1 MSRTRAVL
9 ALLVLCALG
18 VAAVGATAATAKKS
32 APTKLTVWV
41 GWSARELSVF
51 KKVAAEYDK
60 AHPDVTVDV
69 VGSINDDK
77 IVAAIRAGNAP
88 DVASSFNSYDVG
100 IYCGT
105 GGWIDLS
112 SKLKSAGIPLST
124 FPAATNYY
132 TQFGGKKCALPLL
145 ADDYGL
151 YYNKDLFKA
160 AGITGPPKTIAQL
173 TTYAKK
179 LTKFNSDGSI
189 KVLGFDP
196 FIGFYEN
203 TPERWVTAWGANWLD
218 SSNHSILAK
227 QPGWSNWMKWLKS
240 YVNWVGYNKLVKF
253 QAGLG
258 DEFSASN
265 AFEVGKLAMNYDGEW
280 RVAFIQAEHPKLNY
294 GTAPMPVANPKLY
307 GSGYINGT
315 IIGIPKNGKHEAEAW
330 DLVKYLTT
338 NTHALAELSNGLRNV
353 PSTSA
358 SLTSKELTP
367 DAHFATF
374 LRIFGNKYSSTSPI
388 TAAGVS
394 YTNAV
399 QNFATKWQAGK
410 VSNLGSGL
418 AKLDSQLDAMV
429 KQAGGGGVP

>member
-1 MSRTRAVL
+1 MSRTRGVL

-51 KKVAAEYDK
+51 KKVAAEYDA
-60 AHPDVTVDV
+60 AHPNVTVNV

-112 SKLKSAGIPLST
+112 SKLKSSGIPLSS

-160 AGITGPPKTIAQL
+160 AGLSGPPKTIAQL

-218 SSNHSILAK
+218 SSNHSILSK
-227 QPGWSNWMKWLKS
+227 QPGWSKWMTWLKS

-338 NTHALAELSNGLRNV
+338 NTHALAQLSNGLRNV

-374 LRIFGNKYSSTSPI
+374 LKIFGNKYSSTSPI

>member
-1 MSRTRAVL
+1 MSRTRGVL

-51 KKVAAEYDK
+51 KKVAAEYDQ
-60 AHPDVTVDV
+60 AHPNVTVDV
-69 VGSINDDK
+69 LGSINDDK

-112 SKLKSAGIPLST
+112 SKLKSSGIPLSS

-145 ADDYGL
+145 ADTYGL
-151 YYNKDLFKA
+151 YYNKDQFKA
-160 AGITGPPKTIAQL
+160 AGIAGPPKTIAEL
-173 TTYAKK
+173 TADAKK
-179 LTKFNSDGSI
+179 LTKFNADGSI

-203 TPERWVTAWGANWLD
+203 TPERWVTAWGAKWLD
-218 SSNHSILAK
+218 PSNKSILAK

-240 YVNWVGYNKLVKF
+240 YVNWIGYRKLVKF

-265 AFEVGKLAMNYDGEW
+265 AFEVGKIAMNYDGEW
-280 RVAFIQAEHPKLNY
+280 RVAFVQAEHPKLNY
-294 GTAPMPVANPKLY
+294 GTSPMPVANPKLY

-374 LRIFGNKYSSTSPI
+374 LKIFGNKYSSTSPI

-418 AKLDSQLDAMV
+418 SKLDSQLDAMV

>member
-1 MSRTRAVL
+1 MSRTRGVL

-51 KKVAAEYDK
+51 KKVAAEYDA
-60 AHPDVTVDV
+60 AHPNVTVNV

-112 SKLKSAGIPLST
+112 SKLKSSGIPLSS

-160 AGITGPPKTIAQL
+160 AGLSGPPKTIAQL

-196 FIGFYEN
+196 FVGFYEN

-218 SSNHSILAK
+218 ASNKSILSK
-227 QPGWSNWMKWLKS
+227 QPGWSNWMKWLKG
-240 YVNWVGYNKLVKF
+240 YINWIGYKKLVKF

-294 GTAPMPVANPKLY
+294 GTAPMPVANLKLY

-338 NTHALAELSNGLRNV
+338 NTHALAQLSNGLRNV

-374 LRIFGNKYSSTSPI
+374 LKIFGNKYSSTSPI

>member
-1 MSRTRAVL
+1 MSRTRGVL

-51 KKVAAEYDK
+51 KKVAAEYDA
-60 AHPDVTVDV
+60 AHPNVTVNV

-112 SKLKSAGIPLST
+112 SKLKSSGIPLSS

-160 AGITGPPKTIAQL
+160 AGISGPPKTIAQL

-196 FIGFYEN
+196 FVGFYEN

-218 SSNHSILAK
+218 ASNKSILSK
-227 QPGWSNWMKWLKS
+227 QPGWSNWMK
-240 YVNWVGYNKLVKF
+240 
-253 QAGLG
+253 
-258 DEFSASN
+258 
-265 AFEVGKLAMNYDGEW
+265 
-280 RVAFIQAEHPKLNY
+280 
-294 GTAPMPVANPKLY
+294 
-307 GSGYINGT
+307 
-315 IIGIPKNGKHEAEAW
+315 
-330 DLVKYLTT
+330 
-338 NTHALAELSNGLRNV
+338 
-353 PSTSA
+353 
-358 SLTSKELTP
+358 
-367 DAHFATF
+367 
-374 LRIFGNKYSSTSPI
+374 
-388 TAAGVS
+388 
-394 YTNAV
+394 
-399 QNFATKWQAGK
+399 
-410 VSNLGSGL
+410 
-418 AKLDSQLDAMV
+418 
-429 KQAGGGGVP
+429 

>member
-18 VAAVGATAATAKKS
+18 IAAVGATAATAKKS
-32 APTKLTVWV
+32 APTKLTIWV

-51 KKVAAEYDK
+51 KKVVAEYDA
-60 AHPDVTVDV
+60 AHPNVAVNV

-105 GGWIDLS
+105 GGWVDLS
-112 SKLKSAGIPLST
+112 SKLKSSGIPLSS

-160 AGITGPPKTIAQL
+160 AGLSGPPKTITQL
-173 TTYAKK
+173 TAYAKK
-179 LTKFNSDGSI
+179 LTKFNPDGSI

-218 SSNHSILAK
+218 SSNKSILSK

-338 NTHALAELSNGLRNV
+338 NTHALAQLSNGLRNV

-358 SLTSKELTP
+358 SLTSNELTP

-374 LRIFGNKYSSTSPI
+374 LKIFGNKYSSTSPI

-410 VSNLGSGL
+410 VSNLSSGL

>member
-51 KKVAAEYDK
+51 KKVASEYDK
-60 AHPDVTVDV
+60 AHPNVTVDV

-112 SKLKSAGIPLST
+112 SKLKSSGIPLSS

-160 AGITGPPKTIAQL
+160 AGISGPPKTIAQL